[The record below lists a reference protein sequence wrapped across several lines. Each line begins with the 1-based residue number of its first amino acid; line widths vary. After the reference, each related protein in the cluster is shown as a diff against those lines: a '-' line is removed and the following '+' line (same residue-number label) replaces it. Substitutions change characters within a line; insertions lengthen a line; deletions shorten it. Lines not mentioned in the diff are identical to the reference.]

1 MGRMVKRLSGLEID
15 EISLVDR
22 PANQHGTVVIA
33 KNHQE
38 EDMPQLFDADEN
50 PVDESELQVGDF
62 VYDEAGNEFQVRDD
76 VEDDSD
82 DDDDDYAS
90 EFVDEGELAGVGKG
104 LVASGPLRAG
114 GSRAGLTARGY
125 AARGGEAVANAK
137 NKAQPALEHYGRNKR
152 RYQVGGAAAAGAA
165 GGYGAGRVGKSAGRA
180 FLEEIGKAFTDDDRD
195 AVFAKAVDRIDEVSK
210 RNSMLEDTIA
220 ALLDGQ
226 ERKEFTEVA
235 KSYGVPVPEEDLG
248 GFMQRAAHSLPPEDL
263 HLLDRILTS
272 HGEISKMA
280 FTEQGIPGGYGS
292 GVLEGVYGIAGQVI
306 QKSAELGMTQEAA
319 VTAVFDAN
327 PEAYE
332 EYLAET
338 AVPYNYGA

>member
-22 PANQHGTVVIA
+22 PANQHGLVAIA

-38 EDMPQLFDADEN
+38 EDMPTLFDADEN

-62 VYDEAGNEFQVRDD
+62 VYDAEGNEFQVRDD
-76 VEDDSD
+76 VDEDDGDED
-82 DDDDDYAS
+82 DGDYAS

-104 LVASGPLRAG
+104 LFPLSGNKVKAAG
-114 GSRAGLTARGY
+114 RLGRM
-125 AARGGEAVANAK
+125 RGGEALANAQ
-137 NKAQPALEHYGRNKR
+137 NKAQPALEHFGRNKR

-180 FLEEIGKAFTDDDRD
+180 FLEEIGKAFSDEERD
-195 AVFAKAVDRIDEVSK
+195 VVFAKAVDRIDEVSK
-210 RNSMLEDTIA
+210 RNDLLEDTIA

-226 ERKEFTEVA
+226 ERKDFTEVA

-263 HLLDRILTS
+263 QLLDRILTS

-280 FTEQGIPGGYGS
+280 FQDQGIPGGYGS
-292 GVLEGVYGIAGQVI
+292 GVLGEVYGIAGQVI
-306 QKSAELGMTQEAA
+306 QKSAELGLTQEAA

-332 EYLAET
+332 QYLSDT